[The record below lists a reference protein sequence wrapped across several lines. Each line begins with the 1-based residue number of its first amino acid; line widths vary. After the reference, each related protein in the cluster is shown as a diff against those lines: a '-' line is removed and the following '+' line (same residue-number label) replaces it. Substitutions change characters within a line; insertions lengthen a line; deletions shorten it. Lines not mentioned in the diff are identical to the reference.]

1 MIKLR
6 NIKTFV
12 LLILFGVLAIMYL
25 IFADYYFEQR
35 ERTASAILDS
45 LQNDMSEI
53 SYILSKN
60 IKQKNRVNEH
70 RALLERTVSYNDFI
84 HSIIIL
90 DDTHILL
97 KTDPFHQSVPT
108 RLKAYHPRSENFYDE
123 LIHTEWMEATI
134 RYYQGK
140 DVHELSLVFIL
151 DKEEIAQLFDEDQLK
166 FFISF
171 GLLPVIILLIV
182 WAAFHFFVSHP
193 LELLRQFA
201 YYQSKIPRAFK
212 LRELEAIRSSMVQ
225 TFSRLEDEQKE
236 LYEVSRKDSLSGL
249 ANRHAL
255 HEYLERRIADAKRN
269 KGEFAFLFLDLD
281 HFKDVNDELGHD
293 IGDELLKNV
302 ASVIQDV
309 LRFDDFVARVG
320 GDEFVIVLHQYDSM
334 SDLAGIIKR
343 IQNRLN
349 MTWTIQTHPINITSS
364 IGIAFYPKDG
374 IDFISLMKNADIAM
388 YEAKHKGRA
397 QFHFFT
403 EELNK
408 KVQDNIALDK
418 DMRQALRS
426 DQYELYYQ
434 PKVDTQSGRIVG
446 AEALIRWHHPERG
459 FISPDSF
466 IPLAEENGFI
476 IELGEWVLGE
486 AFRQQIEWRQ
496 QGIDITISVN
506 VATQQLLDP
515 HFENKLLTLFREH
528 PADPKKLDFEITEYL
543 FYKQNETNISVLNA
557 IHDMGISISLDD
569 FGTGYSSLS
578 YLKLFPIDCLK
589 IDKLFLDDYHTK
601 EGAIFLDTIVKM
613 GQTLQMSVV
622 AEGVET
628 AEQLEYIQGV
638 GCHLYQGYYFS
649 KPVAVGDFEALY
661 RENSSGEAT

>member
-1 MIKLR
+1 MLR
-6 NIKTFV
+6 NIKTF
-12 LLILFGVLAIMYL
+12 LLVILLGILGIMYL
-25 IFADYYFEQR
+25 IFADYYLDQR
-35 ERTASAILDS
+35 EKTAAAIFDS

-60 IKQKNRVNEH
+60 IKQKSRVNEH

-90 DDTHILL
+90 DDTKILL
-97 KTDPFHQSVPT
+97 KTDPFDQSVPS
-108 RLKAYHPRSENFYDE
+108 RLRGYHPRSEYFYDE
-123 LIHTEWMEATI
+123 LVKTEWMEATI
-134 RYYQGK
+134 RYYQGR
-140 DVHELSLVFIL
+140 DVHELSLVFVL
-151 DKEEIAQLFDEDQLK
+151 DKKEIAQLFNEDRVK

-171 GLLPVIILLIV
+171 GLLPVIILIIV
-182 WAAFHFFVSHP
+182 WAIFRTFVSRP

-225 TFSRLEDEQKE
+225 TFSRLENEQKE
-236 LYEVSRKDSLSGL
+236 LYEVSRKDALSGL

-255 HEYLERRIADAKRN
+255 HEYLEQRIADAKRHD
-269 KGEFAFLFLDLD
+269 GEFAFLFLDLD

-302 ASVIQDV
+302 ASVIHGV
-309 LRFDDFVARVG
+309 LRFNDFVARVG

-334 SDLAGIIKR
+334 SELTAIIKR

-364 IGIAFYPKDG
+364 VGIAFYPKDG
-374 IDFISLMKNADIAM
+374 NDFISLMKNADIAM

-426 DQYELYYQ
+426 GQYELYYQ

-446 AEALIRWHHPERG
+446 AEALIRWHHPEKG
-459 FISPDSF
+459 FIAPDSF

-486 AFRQQIEWRQ
+486 VFRQQALWKRR
-496 QGIDITISVN
+496 GIDITLSVN
-506 VATQQLLDP
+506 IAAQQLLDP
-515 HFENKLLTLFREH
+515 HFENKLLSLFREN
-528 PADPKKLDFEITEYL
+528 PADPAKLDFEITEYL
-543 FYKQNETNISVLNA
+543 FYKQDETNIGVLNM
-557 IHDMGISISLDD
+557 IHDLGISISLDD

-589 IDKLFLDDYHTK
+589 IDKLFLEDYHTK
-601 EGAIFLDTIVKM
+601 EGAIFLETIVKM
-613 GQTLQMSVV
+613 GQSLRMSVV
-622 AEGVET
+622 AEGIET
-628 AEQLEYIQGV
+628 AEQLKYIQGI
-638 GCHLYQGYYFS
+638 GCHLYQGYYFARPL
-649 KPVAVGDFEALY
+649 PVPEFENLY
-661 RENSSGEAT
+661 HKNSD